1 MKLLSLL
8 LCLSFALSLPA
19 CAENQALPLQG
30 TVLWIY
36 DGDTLRVED
45 IGKVRLLGIDTPE
58 AEDSSRDRYY
68 LKAFGIPPK
77 QLRQIAR
84 QAKQFNIRQVKG
96 KRVCLEF
103 DRQTEDKYGRI
114 LAYLQLPYGR
124 SLNRLLLEKGL
135 AGVFRRYPFRN
146 KEDFLSAEKNARA
159 AQLGLWQQ

>member
-1 MKLLSLL
+1 MIILLRHLLLFSLL
-8 LCLSFALSLPA
+8 LLFPA
-19 CAENQALPLQG
+19 PAEAAEQCG
-30 TVLWIY
+30 KVSWIY
-36 DGDTLRVED
+36 DGDTLRVEN

-58 AEDSSRDRYY
+58 TEDSSRDRYY

-103 DRQTEDKYGRI
+103 DRQAEDKYGRI
-114 LAYLQLPYGR
+114 LAYLQLPDGR

-135 AGVFRRYPFRN
+135 ASVFRRYPFRN
-146 KEDFLSAEKNARA
+146 KEDFLTAEKNARG
-159 AQLGLWQQ
+159 AQLGLWQP